1 MMLPINFFIYVY
13 CPFCQLRSLKLETE
27 ICKNNATQLSRF
39 MVLSWFCLVCFLIF
53 KVRNEVEMRKKIKQ
67 LEEEIKRS
75 QQIVIGKD
83 KDKIKVLEE
92 SLIRATLEKVSF

>member
-1 MMLPINFFIYVY
+1 M
-13 CPFCQLRSLKLETE
+13 
-27 ICKNNATQLSRF
+27 
-39 MVLSWFCLVCFLIF
+39 
-53 KVRNEVEMRKKIKQ
+53 EMRNKIKQ
-67 LEEEIKRS
+67 LEEENKRS